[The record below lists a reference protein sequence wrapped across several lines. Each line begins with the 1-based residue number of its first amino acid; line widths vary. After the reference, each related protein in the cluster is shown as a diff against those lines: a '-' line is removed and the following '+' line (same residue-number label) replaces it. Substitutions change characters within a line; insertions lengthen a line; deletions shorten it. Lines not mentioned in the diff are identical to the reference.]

1 MHSSG
6 RAKAFRPKLDADA
19 YSFGIEEEYFVT
31 KLTSKNTC
39 GSISPAFL
47 EACMRNGV
55 LRDCVSPELL
65 QSQIEIATPVLR
77 GMGEALPLLEACRGA
92 LSEVGAGFDLGILA
106 AGTHPNAVWTRQR
119 ATDSARYEKLMRDLQ
134 MLGARNMVC
143 GLHVHVGVPDPDKRI
158 DLMTR
163 MIPFIPL
170 LLALSTSSP
179 FWQARRTGLMGY
191 RLAAYDELPRTGMP
205 ELFSSNTDY
214 QRYVDTMTAAGA
226 IADASFVWWAVRPS
240 LAHPTL
246 ELRVADSCTYAQD
259 AVTIAALFRALVRRL
274 DRDPALNAGLTA
286 ASRAIAVENKWRAQR
301 YGIHGSFVDEHKRCA
316 VSVADALEDA
326 IALAAEDA
334 AALDSLPQVEAARQI
349 LARGTSAD
357 RQLSI
362 YRYARAGGGARAQAL
377 GKVVDWLTA
386 VTQHGA
392 EQLGSHLH

>member
-6 RAKAFRPKLDADA
+6 RTKSFRPKSDASA

-31 KLTSKNTC
+31 KLSTKNTC
-39 GSISPAFL
+39 GSIPPAFIK
-47 EACMRNGV
+47 ACMQDRA
-55 LRDCVSPELL
+55 LRDWVSPELL
-65 QSQIEIATPVLR
+65 QSQIEIATPVLHR
-77 GMGEALPLLEACRGA
+77 MDEALPLLQSCRSA
-92 LSEVGAGFDLGILA
+92 LSSIGADYGLGILA
-106 AGTHPNAVWTRQR
+106 AGTHPNAVWARQR
-119 ATDSARYEKLMRDLQ
+119 ATDSARYDKLMHDLQ

-143 GLHVHVGVPDPDKRI
+143 GLHVHVGVPDPDRRV

-205 ELFSSNTDY
+205 ELFTSNADY

-301 YGIHGSFVDEHKRCA
+301 YGIHGSFVAEHKRCA
-316 VSVADALEDA
+316 VSVADALDDT
-326 IALAAEDA
+326 IALVADDA

-362 YRYARAGGGARAQAL
+362 YRYARAGGGARAPAL

-386 VTQHGA
+386 VTLHGA
-392 EQLGSHLH
+392 EQHGGQLH